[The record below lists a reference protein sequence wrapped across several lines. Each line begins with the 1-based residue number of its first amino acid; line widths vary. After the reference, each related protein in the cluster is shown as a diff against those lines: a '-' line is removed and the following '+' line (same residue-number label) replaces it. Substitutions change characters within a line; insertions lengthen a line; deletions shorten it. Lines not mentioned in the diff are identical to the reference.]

1 LRARPPLSVLLGNLS
16 YRITDEDL
24 AGFFKDCGEIQAVRW
39 LTHQDTGNF
48 KGQGYAEFCESSA
61 ADAAIELN
69 GQLLC
74 GRPVKLDWDA
84 GGRGGRYSGGGGG
97 GGGGSWEDH

>member
-1 LRARPPLSVLLGNLS
+1 MGNLS

-48 KGQGYAEFCESSA
+48 KGQGYAEFWESSA

-84 GGRGGRYSGGGGG
+84 GGRGGRSGGSGGGGGGG
-97 GGGGSWEDH
+97 GGGGSWADY